1 MSVSWN
7 ASSLLQNNPAHSGRS
22 ARPEDTVHRTYSPDS
37 PTTRQ
42 SQRKIIVETV
52 SAPTNI
58 AVIKYWGKKDAKLN
72 TPINSSASITL
83 DQNDLRAVTSAA
95 ASPDFPCDRLFLN
108 DIEEDL
114 SSNKRFAAVIT
125 NMRRLAQDKTDSIT
139 GITVKKADWSSWRVH
154 IVSKNTF
161 PTAAGLA
168 SSAAGYA
175 ALTRVLAELF
185 NAQEEYPGQFT
196 GIARQGSGSAS
207 RSLFGGFVEWNAG
220 EKADGTDSIAI
231 QVADEHHWPEIRA
244 LILVVSDA
252 KKGTSSTA
260 GMGTSVETSEL
271 LRHRAANIVPGRL
284 AAIKTAFLEK
294 DFATFGKITMQ
305 ESNQFHATCLDT
317 YPPIF
322 YLNDVSRTIIR
333 MVHAYNEFKGEVL
346 AAYTFDAGPNAV
358 IYTTDAHL
366 VELTALMKNY
376 FDAPMN
382 NEQAAEAA
390 KAFTVNPA
398 LFAVCDPI
406 HDPTVVQPVKY
417 MYSTS
422 SGPGARPMAASE
434 SLIDRS
440 SGMPLLAM
448 PPPPGA
454 APQK

>member
-1 MSVSWN
+1 M
-7 ASSLLQNNPAHSGRS
+7 G
-22 ARPEDTVHRTYSPDS
+22 D
-37 PTTRQ
+37 
-42 SQRKIIVETV
+42 
-52 SAPTNI
+52 
-58 AVIKYWGKKDAKLN
+58 
-72 TPINSSASITL
+72 SASLECLSLGTPRRCCRTTQPTVAGLLAPRTPCTAPIRPTRPL
-83 DQNDLRAVTSAA
+83 L
-95 ASPDFPCDRLFLN
+95 ASRRERSSSRLFQ
-108 DIEEDL
+108 
-114 SSNKRFAAVIT
+114 
-125 NMRRLAQDKTDSIT
+125 RL
-139 GITVKKADWSSWRVH
+139 
-154 IVSKNTF
+154 
-161 PTAAGLA
+161 
-168 SSAAGYA
+168 
-175 ALTRVLAELF
+175 
-185 NAQEEYPGQFT
+185 
-196 GIARQGSGSAS
+196 
-207 RSLFGGFVEWNAG
+207 
-220 EKADGTDSIAI
+220 
-231 QVADEHHWPEIRA
+231 
-244 LILVVSDA
+244 
-252 KKGTSSTA
+252 
-260 GMGTSVETSEL
+260 
-271 LRHRAANIVPGRL
+271 
-284 AAIKTAFLEK
+284 
-294 DFATFGKITMQ
+294 
-305 ESNQFHATCLDT
+305 
-317 YPPIF
+317 PIF

-366 VELTALMKNY
+366 VELTALMKKY